1 MKLKQISIFLIFL
14 IFVSCSTKD
23 SNDKVEKELKENKGI
38 KVDVACVKKGNL
50 IDYIETTATAE
61 AIQKGSIESRV
72 QAKITAI
79 KVFEGDPVEK
89 GDTLFI
95 VDNTLIKNEWMMTSS
110 KFLKALSDLL
120 LELETMTE
128 SQTIQIWSSYMDRLS
143 SFHYPVAPLPEVSD
157 PRVSVILARLD
168 ILVLYQ
174 QIKAFE
180 YQMDQCF
187 ITAPFSGVISD
198 LDVYPGASVK
208 AGQELCSLTD
218 LSEILIYADILED
231 DLYKIRHG
239 SRLIVLFNG
248 TDTTEISGI
257 LPKINQDRH
266 SGIVQARISNTDQ
279 HLKDMQRVRVKIER
293 NVYRNLLFV
302 PRSAILTRNDRNLVF
317 KVENSIAKWQ
327 YVETGFGTENTIEIL
342 SGLNEG
348 DSIISGGH
356 YSLGH
361 NVKVQVSKN

>member
-1 MKLKQISIFLIFL
+1 MRLFLTIIQILL
-14 IFVSCSTKD
+14 LSCQPKNA
-23 SNDKVEKELKENKGI
+23 NDNVEKKLEENKGI
-38 KVDVACVKKGNL
+38 KVDVACVKKGEL
-50 IDYIETTATAE
+50 IDYIETIATAE
-61 AIQKGSIESRV
+61 AIQKGNIESRV
-72 QAKITAI
+72 QAKITDI
-79 KVFEGDPVEK
+79 KVFEGDHVEK

-120 LELETMTE
+120 LELETTTE
-128 SQTIQIWSSYMDRLS
+128 SQYIKTWSSYMDRHS
-143 SFHYPVAPLPEVSD
+143 SFHFPVAPLPEVSD
-157 PRVSVILARLD
+157 PRLSIILARLD

-174 QIKAFE
+174 QIKSYE

-218 LSEILIYADILED
+218 LSQILIFADILED
-231 DLYKIRHG
+231 DLHTIRRG

-248 TDTTEISGI
+248 TDTTEITGI

-266 SGIVQARISNTDQ
+266 SGIVLARICNTDQ
-279 HLKDMQRVRVKIER
+279 HLRDMQRVRVKIER
-293 NVYRNLLFV
+293 NVYRNRLFV

-317 KVENSIAKWQ
+317 KVENSMAKWQ
-327 YVETGFGTENTIEIL
+327 YIETGFETENTIEIL
-342 SGLNEG
+342 SGMDEG
-348 DSIISGGH
+348 DSIVIGGH